1 MKREGQPMESLR
13 TKVRASAPPVANLH
27 EAEKIHLQNDYYI
40 YLTKIAESIVFID
53 TTGTLKNYDVEL
65 FDRALEDFRLR
76 HDVKAPYIKIRDL
89 GHVTGRLPFHL
100 MKAQIGSFLANQNVM
115 CGVVILHQPNWLRA
129 FIRHAQRLYKTRF
142 QVQVGEDL
150 PEGIRLARQML
161 ETVRQGEVPRRPM
174 HLADVLFHDDWVYTN
189 RRTGCTY
196 RIGLIP
202 DKLYFVSVSGP
213 VTCED
218 DILQGG
224 RVLERVL
231 VENHLTA
238 IPYIIVDY
246 SGLTAIRSLRLRQRW
261 AREADRINRLT
272 CNTRAVH
279 VAVNP
284 DRLTRLA
291 IQVFSP
297 FLQQKVL
304 MVGSVE
310 EAFERINELSGAPE
324 ALDRRRTLAVSA
336 ADLEELSDALG
347 MLLWHAGEE
356 IAEPRVSA
364 DNPLAHLVETIGLV
378 RSDLNDLLER
388 ERRTQAQLVQAQ
400 KMESV
405 GRLAGGVAHDFN
417 NMLSVIKGNVELV
430 LEQLEPDFFLREE
443 LEEIRQA
450 AQNSANLTR
459 QLLAFARRQTVTP
472 QVLDLNATVA
482 GTLTMIRRLIG
493 EEHRLSWEPG
503 ENLGPVFIDP
513 SQMDQVLANLCV
525 NARDALD
532 GPGTITIGTRARH
545 LEVASEELEAG
556 DYLVLWVADDGC
568 GMTPETMA
576 SLFEPFFTTKETG
589 KGTGLGLSMIY
600 GIARQNDGGVR
611 VHSTLGAG
619 SVFEVWL
626 PRYAGERKVEAVAAA
641 PVAPTEAGGAETV
654 LLVEDEESILKLAR
668 RVLTRQGYRVLAAS
682 TPGEALALA
691 QTHTGPL
698 DLLITD
704 VVMPEMNGREL
715 ADAVRASFPGIR
727 RLFMSGYT
735 REIIGHQGVL
745 EDGVHFLHKP
755 FSSSELAAKV
765 REALAPSSDP
775 GRHTPEKMPIKIS

>member
-1 MKREGQPMESLR
+1 M
-13 TKVRASAPPVANLH
+13 PPEDVLH
-27 EAEKIHLQNDYYI
+27 GTEKIHLREDYYI
-40 YLTKIAESIVFID
+40 YVTKVAESIVFID
-53 TTGTLKNYDVEL
+53 TTGTMKNFDVGS

-76 HDVKAPYIKIRDL
+76 HGVKAPYIQIRDL
-89 GHVTGRLPFHL
+89 AKISGRLPFPL
-100 MKAQIGSFLANQNVM
+100 LKAQIASFLAHQDIL
-115 CGVVILHQPNWLRA
+115 CGVVLLHQPDWLKA
-129 FIRHAQRLYKTRF
+129 FIRHAQRLYRTRF
-142 QVQVGEDL
+142 QVAVGDDL
-150 PEGIRLARQML
+150 TEGIRLARRML
-161 ETVRQGEVPRRPM
+161 DAITPGEAPARPL
-174 HLADVLFHDDWVYTN
+174 HPADVVFNEDWVYIN
-189 RRTGCTY
+189 RRTRCTY
-196 RIGLIP
+196 RVGLIP
-202 DKLYFVSVSGP
+202 EKLYFVSVSGP

-224 RVLERVL
+224 KLLERVL

-238 IPYIIVDY
+238 VPYIIVDY
-246 SGLTAIRSLRLRQRW
+246 TGMTAIRSLRLRQRW

-284 DRLTRLA
+284 DSLTRIA

-304 MVGSVE
+304 IVGSVS
-310 EAFERINELSGAPE
+310 EAFERINDLSGTPD
-324 ALDRRRTLAVSA
+324 ALDRRRNLAVSA

-356 IAEPRVSA
+356 IPAPRISP

-378 RSDLNDLLER
+378 RSDLNDLLDR
-388 ERRTQAQLVQAQ
+388 ERRAQAQLVQAQ

-430 LEQLEPDFFLREE
+430 LEQLEPDSSLREE
-443 LEEIRQA
+443 LEEVRQA
-450 AQNSANLTR
+450 AQKSANLTR

-472 QVLDLNATVA
+472 QVLDLNAIVE
-482 GTLTMIRRLIG
+482 GTLAMLRRLIG
-493 EEHRLSWEPG
+493 EEHRLIWEPG
-503 ENLGPVFIDP
+503 TGLGPVLIDP
-513 SQMDQVLANLCV
+513 SQIDQVLANLCV
-525 NARDALD
+525 NARDALE
-532 GPGTITIGTRARH
+532 GPGTITIGTRSEH
-545 LEVASEELEAG
+545 LAQPSEELEAG
-556 DYLVLWVADDGC
+556 DYLVLRVSDDGC
-568 GMTPETMA
+568 GMSPETLA
-576 SLFEPFFTTKETG
+576 NLFEPFFTTKETG

-600 GIARQNDGGVR
+600 GIARQNGGGVR
-611 VHSTLGAG
+611 VRSTLGAG
-619 SVFEVWL
+619 SVFELWL
-626 PRYAGERKVEAVAAA
+626 PLYAGDRKVEPLGATPVAGA
-641 PVAPTEAGGAETV
+641 PVGPKSARSTETV

-668 RVLTRQGYRVLAAS
+668 RVLTRQGYQVLAAS
-682 TPGEALALA
+682 TPRQALDLVRE
-691 QTHTGPL
+691 HPGPI

-715 ADAVRASFPGIR
+715 AEAVRSQYPGIR

-755 FSSSELAAKV
+755 FSSSQLAAKV
-765 REALAPSSDP
+765 REALPPPLTTSPAKRFDIHLP
-775 GRHTPEKMPIKIS
+775 KKN